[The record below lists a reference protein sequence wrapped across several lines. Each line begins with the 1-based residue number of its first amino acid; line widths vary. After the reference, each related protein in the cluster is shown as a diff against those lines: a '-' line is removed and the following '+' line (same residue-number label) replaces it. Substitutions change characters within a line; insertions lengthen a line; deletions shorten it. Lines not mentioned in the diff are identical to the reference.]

1 MSQSKEELLLHA
13 ALKLFN
19 ELGFH
24 GTSTAKITKE
34 AGVSTGTLYNYFES
48 KEALINQL
56 YIYIKTDLSK
66 YIERHVIEN
75 KDVDNSIENIW
86 SALIKWAIEHPD
98 YYKFK
103 ESFYNS
109 PYIEVIC
116 HKKVKEISHSLY
128 EVVEQIFIDKEIPSG
143 DVTFMSEYFIGALNA
158 TINHIRNSKVMD
170 IDNAIQKGFQYLWFG
185 VSVKNK

>member
-48 KEALINQL
+48 KEDLIKKL
-56 YIYIKTDLSK
+56 YIYIKTNMSK
-66 YIERHVIEN
+66 YIDINVIQ
-75 KDVDNSIENIW
+75 KVDVNNSIESIW
-86 SALIKWAIEHPD
+86 SAIIKWAIEHPD

-103 ESFYNS
+103 EAFYKS
-109 PYIEVIC
+109 PYLDSIC
-116 HKKVKEISHSLY
+116 HEEVMAINKSLY
-128 EVVEQIFIDKEIPSG
+128 EIVEAAFNGKNI
-143 DVTFMSEYFIGALNA
+143 SEEDMQFIGDYFTGAMNS
-158 TINHIRNSKVMD
+158 TTEYIQRNNVQD
-170 IDNAIQKGFQYLWFG
+170 IDAAIEKGFNYLWNGISGNF
-185 VSVKNK
+185 

>member
-48 KEALINQL
+48 KEVLINSL
-56 YIYIKTDLSK
+56 YIYVKTDLSQ
-66 YIERHVIEN
+66 YIERNVIQNDRVEN
-75 KDVDNSIENIW
+75 TIESIW
-86 SALIKWAIEHPD
+86 SGLIKWAIEHPD

-103 ESFYNS
+103 EAFYQS
-109 PYIEVIC
+109 PYIEAIC
-116 HKKVKEISHSLY
+116 HEKVKEINHSMY
-128 EVVEQIFIDKEIPSG
+128 TIVEQIFTNKNIPLN
-143 DVTFMSEYFIGALNA
+143 DIAFISEFFIGALNA
-158 TINHIRNSKVMD
+158 TINYIQKSEIEDVDKA
-170 IDNAIQKGFQYLWFG
+170 IDKGFQYLWTG
-185 VSVKNK
+185 VLSNND